1 MPVIKKR
8 MWLLSALV
16 MSASFLAMAQDRSPA
31 APSTQS
37 LDEQTQKFLIEALQD
52 EREAIARYRAILD
65 RHGDVAPF
73 SHVAGS
79 ESHHEAHLLGLFHEY
94 RIPVPENVWA
104 GKEILIPVT
113 LQEACLEAVKWE
125 QENAAMYD
133 RFLDTVKE
141 PDVRAVFTRLGDMSR
156 ERHENAFAACAEGG
170 QGGMG
175 KGMGRGH
182 GAMGGGM
189 GKGKGHGG
197 GGGKG
202 CGCCQG
208 CGEGGC
214 GGGNAAAGPKEGH
227 GGHGGH

>member
-1 MPVIKKR
+1 MPVTHKR

-16 MSASFLAMAQDRSPA
+16 MSAFFLAMAQDRSLA
-31 APSTQS
+31 APSTPS

-73 SHVAGS
+73 SRIAGS
-79 ESHHEAHLLGLFHEY
+79 ESHHEAHLLGIFHEY
-94 RIPVPENVWA
+94 GIPVPDNAWA

-113 LQEACLEAVKWE
+113 LQEACVEAVKWE

-133 RFLDTVKE
+133 RFLEAVEE
-141 PDVRAVFTRLGDMSR
+141 PDVRTVFTRLRDMSR
-156 ERHENAFAACAEGG
+156 ERHESAFATCAEGG
-170 QGGMG
+170 QGG
-175 KGMGRGH
+175 KGMG
-182 GAMGGGM
+182 M
-189 GKGKGHGG
+189 GKGHGG
-197 GGGKG
+197 GVGKG

-214 GGGNAAAGPKEGH
+214 GGGKAAGPKEGH
-227 GGHGGH
+227 GGHGGR